1 MSEDEQILDYLKR
14 VTVDLHDTRRRLR
27 QVERGGEPIAIV
39 GMGCRYPGGIASP
52 QDLWELVAEGRD
64 AISSFPADRGWDLER
79 LYHPDPEHHGT
90 SYVRE
95 AGFLHEVGEFD
106 AEFFGISP
114 REALAADPQQRLL
127 LEVCWEAL
135 EDGRIDPLALRGSDT
150 GVFAGVMYHEYGTGG
165 GRPELEGYVATGS
178 AGSVVSGRVAYTLGL
193 EGPAL
198 SVDTACSSSLVT
210 LHLACQALRAG
221 ECSLA
226 LVGGVAVLWT
236 AGVFVETCRQR
247 ALAVNGRCKSYADAA
262 DGTAWGEGAGALVLE
277 RVSDARRL
285 GHEVL
290 AVVRG
295 SAVNQD
301 GASNGLTAPNG
312 PSQRRVIQ
320 RALVQAGLSAAQ
332 VDVVEGHGTGT
343 PLGDPIE
350 AQALLATYGQ
360 GRPQGRPLRLGSIKS
375 NIGHT
380 QSAAGVGGVI
390 KLVMAMRHGE
400 LPKTLHVDEPS
411 TQVDW
416 SSGAVS
422 LLREPA
428 VWPQGEEPR
437 RGAVSSFGVSGT
449 NAHVILEE
457 PPRPG
462 GSEDLVD
469 GEDVSEAIPP
479 SLIGHSATP
488 WMLSGRGEDGL
499 RAQAT
504 RLLEW
509 AEREPEHEI
518 APVGR
523 ALSRRPA
530 LEHRA
535 VLIGDSRAELLDGL
549 RALAGGH
556 SAPTIVHGVAG
567 ARGSDKVVFLF
578 PGHGSQWPGMGVELL
593 DCSPVFAESMRACE
607 QALAP
612 HIDWSPVGVLRCEGD
627 APPLERIDVIQPM
640 LFAMMVSLAGLW
652 RACGVRPDIVVGHS
666 QGEIAAAHIA
676 GGLELGDAARMIA
689 LRSQVLARIAGEGK
703 MASISLTREEL
714 AERLKPL
721 GERVVI
727 AGVNGP
733 KSMSV
738 SGEPDALAELLRECA
753 AQDIRA
759 REIAVL
765 VVAGH
770 SPQVDALRE
779 DLLEVCSSTTPL
791 AGEIPFYSTVTAGP
805 LDTVSLDAEYWYRN
819 ARDTVLFEPT
829 VRRLLEEGCATFVEV
844 SPHPVLSTVVE
855 EIADD
860 ALDREDTLAITGS
873 LRRAEGGPRRFVTSL
888 ASAWVRGVPVAWE
901 PLFAGVEDR
910 QLRLPTYAFQRE
922 RYWIDSRDDRAG
934 DMASAGQENTDHPFL
949 GASVEL
955 AEDRGR
961 LLTGRISLQ
970 THPWLADHSAAGVT
984 LFPGAA
990 LLELALHAGAA
1001 VGCDTVR
1008 ELTLQ
1013 TPLVIPESGAVHIQ
1027 LALGEPSESGE
1038 RSLAIH
1044 SRIEDATAE
1053 ELWGQQPWVC
1063 HARGTLDGQRDRAA
1077 LAASGGQPWPAPGAQ
1092 EIDVEVLYDRLAGE
1106 GFDYGPAF
1114 QCVRAAWRLGD
1125 EVFAEVAFP
1134 EAEQQHN
1141 VFAVHPA
1148 LLDAAVHALGARWE
1162 DREGLP
1168 AADEGRDGLLVPFA
1182 WNSVCLHRRATGS
1195 LRAHLQLVRAD
1206 AVSLELTD
1214 SEGTPVL
1221 SVDSLGLRPLSIE
1234 QLAGAHSNTSR
1245 SLFSLAWIPV
1255 TAPDRSAG
1263 TRTVTLGATAESVMD
1278 ALRSSG
1284 SSIQSYGSLS
1294 ALGATLDEGGQP
1306 PQIAVVDLTSA
1317 NDGWM
1322 SSVLDGAQAPGCE
1335 LSTAAHLYVNETLVL
1350 LQHWL
1355 SDERLAD
1362 TRLVLV
1368 TRRAVATQIGE
1379 DVVDL
1384 CAAPVWG
1391 LVRSAQAENP
1401 RRLMLVD
1408 IDGEDAS
1415 WTAFAA
1421 ATELEEPQLAL
1432 RCGEFLAAR
1441 LQTPSAEPASAD
1453 QAPEWR
1459 GTVLI
1464 TGGTG
1469 ELGRLVARHLVVE
1482 HGVRDLLLTG
1492 RRGRDAEGAA
1502 VLEREL
1508 EELGARV
1515 TLASCD
1521 VGNREQLRDLLA
1533 TIPDDRPLGGVV
1545 HAAAVL
1551 DDGVIG
1557 SLTPARID
1565 EVLAPKLDGAW
1576 HLHELTA
1583 HMDISMFVLFSSTS
1597 GVFGNAGQANYAA
1610 ANVFLDALAAHR
1622 RARGLPGVSLAWGLW
1637 EQVGG
1642 DVDHALYERLA
1653 RSGFAML
1660 SSDEGLA
1667 LFDAACA
1674 LGETLVVPVRLDAGA
1689 LRARARS
1696 GLLPA
1701 LLHGLVRLPPA
1712 GVEVAAG
1719 RSLARRLQDVA
1730 AGDRQDV
1737 VLELVLEEVAV
1748 VVGHASHLAIDPRRP
1763 FKELGFDSLMAVELR
1778 NRLILA
1784 TGLRLPATVVFD
1796 YPNAWALAEYLLGE
1810 ASFEQGVDVD
1820 ADPAELEMRRLLA
1833 SLPLERIR
1841 EAGLLDPLLRL
1852 AGAKGDA
1859 EAGLPAGSAPE
1870 RSIDTLNIEE
1880 LVRITLDRTG
1890 AASPRPEPETEGTNL
1905 R

>member
-1 MSEDEQILDYLKR
+1 MSEDEKILDYLKR

-27 QVERGGEPIAIV
+27 QVEERGGEPIAIV
-39 GMGCRYPGGIASP
+39 GMGCRYPGGVASP
-52 QDLWELVAEGRD
+52 QELWELVAEGRD
-64 AISSFPADRGWDLER
+64 AISPFPADRGWDLER

-95 AGFLHEVGEFD
+95 AGFLHEAGEFD

-150 GVFAGVMYHEYGTGG
+150 GVFAGVMYHEYATGG
-165 GRPELEGYVATGS
+165 GSPELEGYVATGS
-178 AGSVVSGRVAYTLGL
+178 AGSVVSGRVSYTLGL

-226 LVGGVAVLWT
+226 LVGGVAVMWT
-236 AGVFVETCRQR
+236 AGVFVDTSRQR

-320 RALVQAGLSAAQ
+320 QALVHAGLSAAQ

-360 GRPQGRPLRLGSIKS
+360 ARPQGRPLRLGSIKS

-380 QSAAGVGGVI
+380 QAAAGVAGVI

-411 TQVDW
+411 AQVDW

-428 VWPQGEEPR
+428 AWPQGEEPR

-457 PPRPG
+457 PPRLDG
-462 GSEDLVD
+462 GEDLLD
-469 GEDVSEAIPP
+469 GEDIVEAILP
-479 SLIGHSATP
+479 SLMGRGATA
-488 WMLSGRGEDGL
+488 WMLSGRGESGL

-509 AEREPEHEI
+509 AEREPEREI

-530 LEHRA
+530 LEQRA
-535 VLIGDSRAELLDGL
+535 VLIGDSRTELLDGL

-556 SAPTIVHGVAG
+556 SAPAIVRGVAG
-567 ARGSDKVVFLF
+567 ASGNGKVAFLF
-578 PGHGSQWPGMGVELL
+578 PGHGSQWAGMGVELL
-593 DCSPVFAESMRACE
+593 DCSPVFAERMHACE

-612 HIDWSPVGVLRCEGD
+612 HIDWSPVGVLRGEDG
-627 APPLERIDVIQPM
+627 APPLERIDVVQPT

-652 RACGVRPDIVVGHS
+652 RACGVRPDIVIGHS
-666 QGEIAAAHIA
+666 QGEIAAAHVA
-676 GGLELGDAARMIA
+676 GGLDLSDAARIIA
-689 LRSQVLARIAGEGK
+689 LRSQVLARLTGKGK
-703 MASISLTREEL
+703 MVSISLTREEL
-714 AERLKPL
+714 AERLKPW
-721 GERVVI
+721 GERIVI

-733 KSMSV
+733 KSVSV
-738 SGEPDALAELLRECA
+738 SGEPDALDELLRECA
-753 AQDIRA
+753 AHDIRA
-759 REIAVL
+759 REIAAAVG
-765 VVAGH
+765 AGH
-770 SPQVDALRE
+770 SPQVEALRE
-779 DLLEVCSSTTPL
+779 DLLEACSSATPR
-791 AGEIPFYSTVTAGP
+791 AGEVPFYSTVTAGP
-805 LDTVSLDAEYWYRN
+805 VDTATLDADYWYRN
-819 ARDTVLFEPT
+819 ARETVLFEPT

-860 ALDREDTLAITGS
+860 ALDHEDTLAITGS
-873 LRRAEGGPRRFVTSL
+873 LRRAEGGPRRFATSL
-888 ASAWVRGVPVAWE
+888 ANAWVRGVPVDWE
-901 PLFAGVEDR
+901 PLLAGVEDR
-910 QLRLPTYAFQRE
+910 QLHLPTYAFQRE
-922 RYWIDSRDDRAG
+922 RYWIESRDARAG
-934 DMASAGQENTDHPFL
+934 DMACAGQANTDHPFL

-984 LFPGAA
+984 LLPGAA
-990 LLELALHAGAA
+990 LLELALHAGAPA
-1001 VGCDTVR
+1001 GCDTVR
-1008 ELTLQ
+1008 ELTMQ

-1027 LALGEPSESGE
+1027 LAVGEPSESGE

-1044 SRIEDATAE
+1044 SRIEDASAE
-1053 ELWGQQPWVC
+1053 ELWGEQPWTC
-1063 HARGTLDGQRDRAA
+1063 HARGTLAGESDRAA
-1077 LAASGGQPWPAPGAQ
+1077 LAASGGQPWPAVGAQ
-1092 EIDVEVLYDRLAGE
+1092 EIDVEALYDRLAGE

-1114 QCVRAAWRLGD
+1114 QCVRAAWRLGE
-1125 EVFAEVAFP
+1125 EVFAEVVLP
-1134 EAEQQHN
+1134 EAQRPQDT
-1141 VFAVHPA
+1141 FAVHPA
-1148 LLDAAVHALGARWE
+1148 LLDASLHALGGGHAGA
-1162 DREGLP
+1162 EGAP
-1168 AADEGRDGLLVPFA
+1168 DGDGAEAGLLVPFA
-1182 WNSVCLHRRATGS
+1182 WSSVRLHRPAAGP
-1195 LRAHLQLVRAD
+1195 LRARLMPVRAD
-1206 AVSLELTD
+1206 ALSLELTD
-1214 SEGTPVL
+1214 SEGAPVL
-1221 SVDSLGLRPLSIE
+1221 SVDSLSVRRLSLE
-1234 QLAGAHSNTSR
+1234 QLAGAHASTR
-1245 SLFSLAWIPV
+1245 SLFRLVWIP
-1255 TAPDRSAG
+1255 AAASDRNVGA
-1263 TRTVTLGATAESVMD
+1263 RTVTLGATAESVVE

-1284 SSIQSYGSLS
+1284 SSIESYGSL
-1294 ALGATLDEGGQP
+1294 AGLGAALDEGGQP
-1306 PQIAVVDLTSA
+1306 PQIAVVDLASA

-1322 SSVLDGAQAPGCE
+1322 SSVLDGAGMPAPGCE
-1335 LSTAAHLYVNETLVL
+1335 LPTTAHIYVNETLAL
-1350 LQHWL
+1350 LQDWL
-1355 SDERLAD
+1355 SDERF
-1362 TRLVLV
+1362 TEIRLVLV
-1368 TRRAVATQIGE
+1368 TRRAIATRIGE

-1401 RRLMLVD
+1401 GRLTLVD
-1408 IDGEDAS
+1408 VDGEDAS
-1415 WTAFAA
+1415 WAA
-1421 ATELEEPQLAL
+1421 LPAAIELEEPQLAL
-1432 RCGEFLAAR
+1432 RGGELLAAR
-1441 LQTPSAEPASAD
+1441 LQTPSAEPASAAH
-1453 QAPEWR
+1453 APEWR

-1469 ELGRLVARHLVVE
+1469 ALGSLVARHLVVE

-1492 RRGRDAEGAA
+1492 RRGKDAEGAA
-1502 VLEREL
+1502 LLEREL
-1508 EELGARV
+1508 EGLGARV

-1521 VGNREQLRDLLA
+1521 VGDREQLRDLLA

-1557 SLTPARID
+1557 SLTPARVD
-1565 EVLAPKLDGAW
+1565 HVLAPKLDGAW

-1583 HMDISMFVLFSSTS
+1583 HMDISMFVLFSSAS

-1642 DVDHALYERLA
+1642 DVDGALRERLT

-1660 SSDEGLA
+1660 SSVEGIG

-1674 LGETLVVPVRLDAGA
+1674 LDDTLAVPVRLDAGA

-1712 GVEVAAG
+1712 GVGVAAG
-1719 RSLARRLQDVA
+1719 RSLARRLQGVA

-1737 VLELVLEEVAV
+1737 VLELVLEEVAA
-1748 VVGHASHLAIDPRRP
+1748 VVGHVSHRAIDSRRP

-1778 NRLILA
+1778 NRLTLA

-1796 YPNAWALAEYLLGE
+1796 YPNTGTLAEYLLGE
-1810 ASFEQGVDVD
+1810 ASFEQGVDAD
-1820 ADPAELEMRRLLA
+1820 ADPAELELRRLLA
-1833 SLPLERIR
+1833 SLPLARIR

-1852 AGAKGDA
+1852 AGANGDAA
-1859 EAGLPAGSAPE
+1859 EAGTPAPE
-1870 RSIDTLNIEE
+1870 RLIDTLDVEE
-1880 LVRITLDRTG
+1880 LVRMTLDQTG
-1890 AASPRPEPETEGTNL
+1890 AASPRPEPQTE
-1905 R
+1905 RADVR